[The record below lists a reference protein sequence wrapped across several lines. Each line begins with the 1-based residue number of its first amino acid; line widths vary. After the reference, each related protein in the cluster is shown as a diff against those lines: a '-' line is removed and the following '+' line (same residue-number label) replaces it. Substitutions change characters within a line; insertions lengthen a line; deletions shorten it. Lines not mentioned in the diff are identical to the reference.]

1 MFPLWLNIVILL
13 VAIHLTLVVLMEH
26 RRPTTA
32 LAWILV
38 LVLLPVVGIVM
49 YYLFGVSVRN
59 KHLIDRSKFVELKMH
74 TAPYEKK
81 GVSGYSQLIPMM
93 LNVNHSYPTWGN
105 DLKVYTLF
113 QDMLDDLKAD
123 MERARHHIHFEFFK
137 IESDEVG
144 RDISEVLI
152 RKAQEGV
159 EVRVMYDAAA
169 CWLVPPHF
177 YRRLS
182 NGGVKVEAFSPI
194 FPILSPFANYRN
206 HRKIVVV
213 DGKVGYTGGM
223 NIAERYLKGISS
235 GIWRDTHMRITGP
248 AVTELQTAFLG
259 DWFLTSKEWISSEV
273 YYPAQRCNGNKLM
286 QVVISN
292 PTSQWRVM
300 DLSLSEMISAAQEY
314 VYLQTPYFVPSDAIR
329 KSLYGAAWA
338 GVDVR
343 LMIPAKPDVGM
354 LVSNASKWYLQQM
367 MEAGVRVFLYDKG
380 FLHAKTVVSDDKV
393 VSIGSVN
400 IDNRSVTQSFE
411 INTFTYDQEF
421 AREQREVF
429 LRDMESCHEL
439 DLNSWMERPYFQRF
453 KESVARLF
461 APLL

>member
-1 MFPLWLNIVILL
+1 
-13 VAIHLTLVVLMEH
+13 
-26 RRPTTA
+26 
-32 LAWILV
+32 
-38 LVLLPVVGIVM
+38 
-49 YYLFGVSVRN
+49 
-59 KHLIDRSKFVELKMH
+59 
-74 TAPYEKK
+74 
-81 GVSGYSQLIPMM
+81 
-93 LNVNHSYPTWGN
+93 
-105 DLKVYTLF
+105 
-113 QDMLDDLKAD
+113 
-123 MERARHHIHFEFFK
+123 
-137 IESDEVG
+137 
-144 RDISEVLI
+144 
-152 RKAQEGV
+152 
-159 EVRVMYDAAA
+159 MYDAAA

-429 LRDMESCHEL
+429 LHDMESCHEL

>member
-1 MFPLWLNIVILL
+1 
-13 VAIHLTLVVLMEH
+13 
-26 RRPTTA
+26 
-32 LAWILV
+32 
-38 LVLLPVVGIVM
+38 
-49 YYLFGVSVRN
+49 
-59 KHLIDRSKFVELKMH
+59 
-74 TAPYEKK
+74 
-81 GVSGYSQLIPMM
+81 
-93 LNVNHSYPTWGN
+93 
-105 DLKVYTLF
+105 
-113 QDMLDDLKAD
+113 
-123 MERARHHIHFEFFK
+123 
-137 IESDEVG
+137 
-144 RDISEVLI
+144 
-152 RKAQEGV
+152 
-159 EVRVMYDAAA
+159 
-169 CWLVPPHF
+169 
-177 YRRLS
+177 
-182 NGGVKVEAFSPI
+182 
-194 FPILSPFANYRN
+194 
-206 HRKIVVV
+206 
-213 DGKVGYTGGM
+213 
-223 NIAERYLKGISS
+223 
-235 GIWRDTHMRITGP
+235 
-248 AVTELQTAFLG
+248 
-259 DWFLTSKEWISSEV
+259 
-273 YYPAQRCNGNKLM
+273 
-286 QVVISN
+286 
-292 PTSQWRVM
+292 M

-429 LRDMESCHEL
+429 LHDMESCHEL

>member
-1 MFPLWLNIVILL
+1 MFPLWLNIIILL

-38 LVLLPVVGIVM
+38 LVLLPVVGIVL
-49 YYLFGVSVRN
+49 YYFFGVSLRN
-59 KHLIDRSKFVELKMH
+59 KHLIDRSKLMELKMH
-74 TAPYEKK
+74 TEPYQKK
-81 GVSGYSQLIPMM
+81 GVHQRSQLIPML
-93 LNVNHSYPTWGN
+93 LNVNRAYPTGGN

-123 MERARHHIHFEFFK
+123 MERARHHIHFLFFK
-137 IESDEVG
+137 IESDAVG
-144 RDISEVLI
+144 REISEVLI

-169 CWLVPPHF
+169 CWLVPRSF
-177 YRRLS
+177 YRKLKK
-182 NGGVKVEAFSPI
+182 GGVQVQAFSPI
-194 FPILSPFANYRN
+194 FPVLSPFANYRN

-223 NIAERYLKGISS
+223 NMAERYRVGIST
-235 GIWRDTHMRITGP
+235 GIWRDTHVRITGP
-248 AVTELQTAFLG
+248 AVTELQTAFLC
-259 DWFLTSKEWISSEV
+259 DWYLVSKQWLSSEV

-292 PTSQWRVM
+292 PSSQWRVM

-314 VYLQTPYFVPSDAIR
+314 VYLQTPYFIPSDAIR

-343 LMIPAKPDVGM
+343 LMIPARPDVGM

-380 FLHAKTVVSDDKV
+380 FLHAKTVVADDRV

-411 INTFTYDQEF
+411 INTFTYDEAF
-421 AREQREVF
+421 AQQQREVF
-429 LRDMESCHEL
+429 LHDMESCHEL
-439 DLNSWMERPYFQRF
+439 DLNTWLERPVFQRF

>member
-314 VYLQTPYFVPSDAIR
+314 VYLQTPYFVPSDAI
-329 KSLYGAAWA
+329 
-338 GVDVR
+338 
-343 LMIPAKPDVGM
+343 
-354 LVSNASKWYLQQM
+354 M

-429 LRDMESCHEL
+429 LHDMESCHEL